1 MYGNSRLFARMISYE
16 LLYLLLRV
24 YLLIITLPIF
34 YFRHAS
40 YYIMTSDFIISSP
53 IQKTMPHKILLVD
66 DEKDILDMLKYNL
79 EKEGFEV
86 FTARTGK
93 KALEQAQKHPDII
106 VLDVMMPE
114 MDGWEVCRHLKRSPG
129 TLNIPVLFLTAKG
142 SEIDEV
148 VGLELGAEDY
158 IVKPISI
165 RKFLARIRVILRRQ
179 ELNNPPPETTK
190 SIIHIENLEINA
202 LNYTVKIDGEGI
214 SLTKKEFETLLY
226 LARHR
231 GQVISRDSL
240 LSAIW
245 GEDVIVIDRTIDV
258 HIRKIREK
266 LGKYEDF
273 IETVKGVG
281 YRFKE

>member
-1 MYGNSRLFARMISYE
+1 
-16 LLYLLLRV
+16 
-24 YLLIITLPIF
+24 
-34 YFRHAS
+34 
-40 YYIMTSDFIISSP
+40 
-53 IQKTMPHKILLVD
+53 MPHKILLVD

-93 KALEQAQKHPDII
+93 EAIEQAQKHPDII

-114 MDGWEVCRHLKRSPG
+114 MDGWEVCRQLKRNDN

-158 IVKPISI
+158 IIKPISI
-165 RKFLARIRVILRRQ
+165 RKFLARIRVILRRR
-179 ELNNPPPETTK
+179 EMNDTPPGGMKEIL
-190 SIIHIENLEINA
+190 SIEGLEINA
-202 LNYTVKIDGEGI
+202 RNYTVKIDGVGI

-240 LSAIW
+240 LNAIW
-245 GEDVIVIDRTIDV
+245 GENVIVIDRTIDV

-266 LGKYEDF
+266 LGKYEGF